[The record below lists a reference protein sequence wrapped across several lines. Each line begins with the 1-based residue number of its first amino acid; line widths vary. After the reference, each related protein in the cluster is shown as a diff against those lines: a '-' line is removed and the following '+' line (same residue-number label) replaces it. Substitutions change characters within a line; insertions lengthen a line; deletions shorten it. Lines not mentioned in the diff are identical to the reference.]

1 MPSGML
7 RPACASAQS
16 RWMAHRDTLITMPDI
31 PMNQPPRPSASA
43 VDVLI
48 PTNPLAA
55 LACWI
60 GIGSVVLCGLGAL
73 LGPVAIVLGWLGLKK
88 WKLQESSY
96 GATTSKIRAWIGIVA
111 GALGTV
117 IGVVFLI
124 VLFAKG

>member
-1 MPSGML
+1 
-7 RPACASAQS
+7 
-16 RWMAHRDTLITMPDI
+16 
-31 PMNQPPRPSASA
+31 MNQPPRPSASA

-60 GIGSVVLCGLGAL
+60 GIGSVVLCGLGVL
-73 LGPVAIVLGWLGLKK
+73 LGPIAIGLGGLGLKK

-96 GATTSKIRAWIGIVA
+96 GATTSKLRAWIGIVA

-117 IGVVFLI
+117 IGAVFLI
-124 VLFAKG
+124 TLLARG